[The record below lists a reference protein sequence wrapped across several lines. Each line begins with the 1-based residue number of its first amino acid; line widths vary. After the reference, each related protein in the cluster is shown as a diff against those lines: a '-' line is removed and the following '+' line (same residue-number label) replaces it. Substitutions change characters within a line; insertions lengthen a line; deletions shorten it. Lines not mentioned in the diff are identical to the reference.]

1 MAGRPTRSP
10 RWGYGATAG
19 ALVEPVSSRASAG
32 FRAGYRP
39 PAQWINYLLH
49 FATGWTDYL
58 RGPGWG
64 AWTRDAH
71 GGDVAT
77 LTSVTG
83 LAVDTDAA
91 GVRQAQQRY
100 RYVIV
105 GAASGPAA
113 KIGVSKNGLTWMDRT
128 VPTGATALH
137 DVWYV
142 GDLFVLAG
150 MVGATPTVWT
160 TPVHDGSSDSAIGTD
175 DATYWDTV
183 AALGGLKVGGLSWTG
198 GTTVYACDRESA
210 GTMSLSRS
218 ADNGVSWS
226 SLGGWPTGSVTAKGS
241 DILWDPDRARLLIVS
256 SEGHVKAYTP
266 APALLTL
273 ATLSGMSTDA
283 NVRLRRA
290 SGTGTILA
298 WASTRHDRTTA
309 LAATK
314 VWRTTDG
321 GTTWSAIT
329 LDALMRESGGAA
341 IVTDLIDCD
350 GVWLATTSAAPYL
363 WRSDDDGQTW
373 ERVPLPVAE
382 ESSWALHRAV
392 YADGQ
397 ILATGLTWAIRTT
410 RAQAPSPDDA
420 RTYSTEPAYL
430 ADAGYLRGGRI
441 SSTAPADGEVL
452 VWDAGTSR
460 WVPSSASPTT
470 TRGDLIVRGAS
481 ADQRLA
487 LGASSTLLVSD
498 GTDAVWGSLDD
509 VLAGSD
515 GDVVVRR
522 AGSWSS
528 DRLDAAAGDIDGLP
542 WHASVGPKTVQTT
555 DATTTTAV
563 TIATTT
569 DKGHAL
575 DLVVSATKSDR
586 SAQVVWKILATIT
599 NAAGACTVRD
609 VAITASDPGTAWT
622 ATVGVS
628 GTNVRVRVTGAGG
641 TTVDWCCAGSM
652 LVHGS

>member
-1 MAGRPTRSP
+1 MP
-10 RWGYGATAG
+10 RWGFSDTAD
-19 ALVEPVSSRASAG
+19 LVEPDSAHAADG
-32 FRAGYRP
+32 FVEEEAP

-49 FATGWTDYL
+49 YQLAWCDYL

-64 AWTRDAH
+64 AWTREDH
-71 GGDVAT
+71 GSSTDLTAVA
-77 LTSVTG
+77 G
-83 LAVDTDAA
+83 AAVDVDDSRASSQR
-91 GVRQAQQRY
+91 VRYA
-100 RYVIV
+100 IV
-105 GAASGPAA
+105 GAQSGPAPH
-113 KIGVSKNGLTWMDRT
+113 IVTSKNGRAWTDRG
-128 VPTGATALH
+128 VPTAFS
-137 DVWYV
+137 
-142 GDLFVLAG
+142 GDLRGIAYGADRWILWGTGAG
-150 MVGATPTVWT
+150 EVWT
-160 TPVHDGSSDSAIGTD
+160 TPADTGSNNSAVRTGT
-175 DATYWDTV
+175 
-183 AALGGLKVGGLSWTG
+183 AAHWSTLTAASVCEVGGAAWNGGTSIYLVDRVTG
-198 GTTVYACDRESA
+198 GTITVVYTTNSGSSWSTRTVSIGASINYGADIVYDD
-210 GTMSLSRS
+210 SRS
-218 ADNGVSWS
+218 RYTIS
-226 SLGGWPTGSVTAKGS
+226 TASGA
-241 DILWDPDRARLLIVS
+241 I
-256 SEGHVKAYTP
+256 GHYTP
-266 APALLTL
+266 STGLSSGLV
-273 ATLSGMSTDA
+273 ATLSGVAADVDA
-283 NVRLRRA
+283 RLRV
-290 SGTGTILA
+290 GGPDTGRTLLA
-298 WASTRHDRTTA
+298 WASYRHDGTTA
-309 LAATK
+309 LTATQL
-314 VWRTTDG
+314 WRSTDG
-321 GTTWSAIT
+321 GSSWSAIT
-329 LDALMRESGGAA
+329 LPAAMRASGGAA
-341 IVTDLIDCD
+341 IVTDVQHVD
-350 GVWLATTSAAPYL
+350 GAWIATTSAAPYL
-363 WRSDDDGQTW
+363 WRSDDDGQNW

-397 ILATGLTWAIRTT
+397 ILATGLTWAVTSA
-410 RAQAPSPDDA
+410 RASATSPGTWTSREPS
-420 RTYSTEPAYL
+420 YL
-430 ADAGYLRGGRI
+430 ADAGYLRGRAI
-441 SSTAPADGEVL
+441 STTAPADGEVL

-460 WVPSSASPTT
+460 WVPGSAGSASPTT

-542 WHASVGPKTVQTT
+542 WHASVGPATVQTT

-586 SAQVVWKILATIT
+586 STQVAWKILATIT
-599 NAAGACTVRD
+599 NAAGVCAVRD
-609 VAITASDPGTAWT
+609 ALITASDPGTAWT
-622 ATVGVS
+622 ATVDVS